1 MNGQSYVNPKHL
13 QAARSEQHFQEPK
26 WVANHVRL
34 GQLVI
39 PGDANL
45 IRLSG
50 RGQLSFGLA
59 QASAI
64 AAPGENL
71 AKVGSG
77 GADRGRAAGTTSRAI
92 ATIGRQKRAGVE

>member
-39 PGDANL
+39 PGDADL
-45 IRLSG
+45 VGLSG
-50 RGQLSFGLA
+50 RGQLSFGLT
-59 QASAI
+59 QAGAI

-71 AKVGSG
+71 AKMGSE
-77 GADRGRAAGTTSRAI
+77 GADRGRAAGTTSSRLSRKSAVKN
-92 ATIGRQKRAGVE
+92 GQG